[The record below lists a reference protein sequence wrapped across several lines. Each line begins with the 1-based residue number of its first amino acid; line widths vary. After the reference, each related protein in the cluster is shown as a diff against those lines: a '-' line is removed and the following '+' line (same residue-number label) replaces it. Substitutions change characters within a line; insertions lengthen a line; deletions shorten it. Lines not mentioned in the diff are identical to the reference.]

1 MTSYWRRRSVHWRPL
16 QGLLGCL
23 GPNPA
28 TTDCIMWRRLFVLVN
43 VCPRALRHFL
53 DDILLLE
60 ALTGRV
66 FRTAGVGFK
75 RPPCISLFRGFF
87 LSWLFNFMYF
97 PSVQFSL
104 TSLFSWDCWDPDT
117 LVTQVL
123 FALPAALFSLVR
135 FAHLLYYCACIC
147 TSSYFLV
154 VTLYTSCICS
164 FVRNPFYK
172 LAWFYLQFVL
182 CILYCDYISF
192 RCTRAWPIRPRRG
205 RFRDRQGP
213 R

>member
-28 TTDCIMWRRLFVLVN
+28 TTDCIMWQRLFVLVN

-87 LSWLFNFMYF
+87 VLIIQFYVLSQCAVFLDVIVFLGLLGSWYSCS
-97 PSVQFSL
+97 PSIVCAARGAFFFCAICASPL
-104 TSLFSWDCWDPDT
+104 LLCVYLYLVLFSCCN
-117 LVTQVL
+117 LV
-123 FALPAALFSLVR
+123 
-135 FAHLLYYCACIC
+135 Y
-147 TSSYFLV
+147 
-154 VTLYTSCICS
+154 
-164 FVRNPFYK
+164 
-172 LAWFYLQFVL
+172 
-182 CILYCDYISF
+182 ILYL
-192 RCTRAWPIRPRRG
+192 
-205 RFRDRQGP
+205 
-213 R
+213 